1 MRPANY
7 VFMSIATRKRN
18 ETLRLWPGSAVSC
31 EAIGACLHTQV
42 KIVFLQSRGM
52 NTVVSRETFLY
63 FFIKKWPTR
72 EPLVRFTFFISL
84 YFEWFGISRTFGK
97 EEWE

>member
-1 MRPANY
+1 MTSFFLNRQLPPNL
-7 VFMSIATRKRN
+7 
-18 ETLRLWPGSAVSC
+18 EGSAEPC
-31 EAIGACLHTQV
+31 EAIGASLRRQV
-42 KIVFLQSRGM
+42 KIVFLRNRRI

-63 FFIKKWPTR
+63 FFIKKWPSR
-72 EPLVRFTFFISL
+72 EPLVRFTIFISL